1 MVCIPSRCVTL
12 AKQRGSM
19 SREPQS
25 STLSNSNWV
34 QVLTLPFCGWCDL
47 QPTTCPFLLLSVF
60 ICKMCHC
67 LAYRAAGGQRGV
79 LHELQLCLLSSTW
92 LMVMITLGGAEMDYD
107 KSAVNAVKRSSSLDD
122 PWCLLYTKSD
132 TNLPLL
138 FLLSLS
144 SKCDVHIPSQRCIF
158 ANFDFTAFAPPTE
171 ENTVGPTGIFYPV
184 NQALVWLSHQPLL
197 SSYF

>member
-34 QVLTLPFCGWCDL
+34 QVLTLPFCGWCDF

-122 PWCLLYTKSD
+122 PWCLLYTKSL
-132 TNLPLL
+132 TLIFLSCSFFLFPQSVMCRFLPRGAYLL
-138 FLLSLS
+138 ILISLHLHLQQ
-144 SKCDVHIPSQRCIF
+144 KRTQWGPQAF
-158 ANFDFTAFAPPTE
+158 FT
-171 ENTVGPTGIFYPV
+171 
-184 NQALVWLSHQPLL
+184 Q
-197 SSYF
+197 